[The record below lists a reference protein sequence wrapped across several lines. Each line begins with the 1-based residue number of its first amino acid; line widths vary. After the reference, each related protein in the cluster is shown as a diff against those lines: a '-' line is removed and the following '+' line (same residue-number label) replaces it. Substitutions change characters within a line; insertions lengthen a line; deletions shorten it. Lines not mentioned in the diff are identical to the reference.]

1 MEFIVADDQKDIL
14 EQFKEFLDA
23 KAASE
28 KEQADEYDFDV
39 EIWDEKG
46 RGVRTKR
53 SHAKPF
59 LQSLGID
66 LDPTPDSSDDKSGGN
81 SPAKTRQVPASST
94 ARSAG
99 VAKKYFTKPA
109 K

>member
-1 MEFIVADDQKDIL
+1 MADDQKDIL
-14 EQFKEFLDA
+14 EQFKEFLEAQEAA
-23 KAASE
+23 KKETAESE
-28 KEQADEYDFDV
+28 DFDV
-39 EIWDEKG
+39 EIWDENG

-66 LDPTPDSSDDKSGGN
+66 LDPTPDNSDDKSGGSN
-81 SPAKTRQVPASST
+81 SPKTRQVPTGST
-94 ARSAG
+94 ARNTTS
-99 VAKKYFTKPA
+99 VAKKYFTK

>member
-1 MEFIVADDQKDIL
+1 VPDNEIL
-14 EQFKEFLDA
+14 TQFQEFLDA

-28 KEQADEYDFDV
+28 KEQADNEDFDV

-66 LDPTPDSSDDKSGGN
+66 IDPPDNDGSDGDDADKGDKGKTGKKSTPASGPQSSVARKYFAPKP
-81 SPAKTRQVPASST
+81 PAK
-94 ARSAG
+94 
-99 VAKKYFTKPA
+99 
-109 K
+109 